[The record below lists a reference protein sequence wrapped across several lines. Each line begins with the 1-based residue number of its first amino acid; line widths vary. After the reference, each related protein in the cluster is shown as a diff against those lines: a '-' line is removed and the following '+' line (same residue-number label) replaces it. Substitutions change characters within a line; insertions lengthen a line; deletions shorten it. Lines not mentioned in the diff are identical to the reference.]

1 MSSAWPRSNS
11 AAFQQS
17 DMVTR
22 TFWNNIHFF
31 FLLHVKQ
38 CRQETSGA
46 DDEGLEAQAFLKFNK
61 SEFLAMEMVA
71 HC

>member
-1 MSSAWPRSNS
+1 LE
-11 AAFQQS
+11 QH
-17 DMVTR
+17 
-22 TFWNNIHFF
+22 TFLFF